1 METAQSIPWWRR
13 LSVTLI
19 ATVSAVTLIAIGL
32 FAVLAIGAQRA
43 EMKNEA
49 LRGAALFSDTIRTST
64 RDQMLSGKKEDA
76 YRVMQAISENEN
88 VEKVRIFNKEGRIM
102 FSTASGEAGTLVD
115 KKAESCYACHAAGQP
130 LVKLSVPSRARV
142 FRAADGHRVLGM
154 VTPIYNET
162 ACSSADC
169 HVHPAEQTVLGV
181 VDVSISLADVDR
193 VVEDRAVRTAWVS
206 LVCILAIAVGLMVA
220 VRRLVLRPVREMV
233 KATERIGRGDLLAL
247 VPVFQ
252 PDELGRLATS
262 FNEMADSL
270 AKARAERL
278 ELLNGLE
285 RQVEERTEAL
295 RAAQA
300 QLIQTE
306 KLASLGQLSAS
317 IAHEIN
323 NPLAGILTFSK
334 LLVRNLEEGGDPATS
349 RDLLLKNLRLIERE
363 TDRCRGI
370 VRNLLDFAR
379 QRPLVLADVD
389 VKKAL
394 EEALTLLNHK
404 IEMQQIVLE
413 KKIGTDALVSADF
426 GQLRQAF
433 VNILLNACDAM
444 PEGGRLTVSTGI
456 LPDGKRVEIAFTDT
470 GPGIAPEN
478 LNRIFDPFFTT
489 KEMGTGL
496 GLSVVYGIV
505 QKHGGEMKAESRP
518 GVGTTMRIRLPLA
531 AAAPEAAA

>member
-1 METAQSIPWWRR
+1 MEVARIPWWRR

-19 ATVSAVTLIAIGL
+19 TTVSAVTLIAIGL
-32 FAVLAIGAQRA
+32 FAILATGAQQA

-64 RDQMLSGKKEDA
+64 RDQMLSGRKEDA

-102 FSTASGEAGTLVD
+102 FSTAPAEAGTHVD

-142 FRAADGHRVLGM
+142 FRAPDGHRVLGM
-154 VTPIYNET
+154 VTPIYNEP
-162 ACSSADC
+162 ACSTGGC
-169 HVHPAEQTVLGV
+169 HVHPQEQSVLGV

-193 VVEDRAVRTAWVS
+193 AIAERARRTAWIS
-206 LVCILAIAVGLMVA
+206 LVCVLAIAGGLGVA

-247 VPVFQ
+247 VPVYQ
-252 PDELGRLATS
+252 EDEMGRLAAS

-278 ELLNGLE
+278 ELLNDLE

-334 LLVRNLEEGGDPATS
+334 LLIRNIEDGGDPEKLRES
-349 RDLLLKNLRLIERE
+349 ILKNLRLIERE

-379 QRPLVLADVD
+379 QRPLVLSDVE
-389 VKKAL
+389 VNKAL
-394 EEALTLLNHK
+394 EEALSLLNHK
-404 IEMQQIVLE
+404 IEMQQIALE
-413 KKIGTDALVSADF
+413 KKLGPQVFVSADF

-444 PEGGRLTVSTGI
+444 PDGGRLTVSTGT
-456 LPDGKRVEIAFTDT
+456 LPDGKRVEVAFTDT

-505 QKHGGEMKAESRP
+505 QKHGGDMKAESRP
-518 GVGTTMRIRLPLA
+518 GGGTTMRIRLPLA
-531 AAAPEAAA
+531 AATPEAA

>member
-1 METAQSIPWWRR
+1 METARIPWLRR
-13 LSVTLI
+13 VSVVLI

-32 FAVLAIGAQRA
+32 FAAFATLLQQTQ
-43 EMKNEA
+43 MKNDA

-64 RDQMLSGKKEDA
+64 RAQMLSDRKDDA

-102 FSTASGEAGTLVD
+102 FSTAAGEVGTLVD

-130 LVKLSVPSRARV
+130 LVKLSVPSRSRV

-154 VTPIYNET
+154 VTPIYNEP
-162 ACSSADC
+162 ACSTASC
-169 HVHPAEQTVLGV
+169 HAHPPEQTVLGV

-193 VVEDRAVRTAWVS
+193 AARDLGRRIVWFSGVAV
-206 LVCILAIAVGLMVA
+206 LAIAGGLAVA

-252 PDELGRLATS
+252 EDEMGRLASS

-278 ELLNGLE
+278 ELLNSLE

-295 RAAQA
+295 KAAQA

-334 LLVRNLEEGGDPATS
+334 LLIRNVEEGGDPAKLRES
-349 RDLLLKNLRLIERE
+349 ILKTLRLIERE

-379 QRPLVLADVD
+379 QRPLVLSDVD
-389 VKKAL
+389 VNKAL
-394 EEALTLLNHK
+394 DEALSLLNHK

-413 KKIGTDALVSADF
+413 KKLGPKVLVSADF

-444 PEGGRLTVSTGI
+444 PEGGRLAVSTGF
-456 LPDGKRVEIAFTDT
+456 LPDGKRVEIAFSDT

-478 LNRIFDPFFTT
+478 LGRIFDPFFTT

-505 QKHGGEMKAESRP
+505 QKHGGDMKAESRP
-518 GVGTTMRIRLPLA
+518 GAGTTMRIRLPIA
-531 AAAPEAAA
+531 AATPEAAA

>member
-1 METAQSIPWWRR
+1 MEYAGIPWWRR
-13 LSVTLI
+13 LSVVLV
-19 ATVSAVTLIAIGL
+19 ATVSGVTLIAIGL
-32 FAVLAIGAQRA
+32 FAIFAIGVQQAQ
-43 EMKNEA
+43 MKDEV

-64 RDQMLSGKKEDA
+64 REQMLSGKKEDA

-102 FSTASGEAGTLVD
+102 FSTAPGEAGTLVD

-142 FRAADGHRVLGM
+142 FRAPDGHRVLGM
-154 VTPIYNET
+154 VTPIYNEP
-162 ACSSADC
+162 ACSSGGC
-169 HVHPAEQTVLGV
+169 HVHPAEQSVLGV
-181 VDVSISLADVDR
+181 VDVSISLAAVDSAIA
-193 VVEDRAVRTAWVS
+193 ERTGRIAWFS
-206 LVCILAIAVGLMVA
+206 LVCVLAIAVGLTLSA
-220 VRRLVLRPVREMV
+220 RRLVLRPVREMV

-247 VPVFQ
+247 VPVYQ
-252 PDELGRLATS
+252 EDELGRLANS
-262 FNEMADSL
+262 FNDMADSL

-278 ELLNGLE
+278 ELLNDLE
-285 RQVEERTEAL
+285 RQVEERTAAL
-295 RAAQA
+295 KAAQA
-300 QLIQTE
+300 QLVQTE

-323 NPLAGILTFSK
+323 NPLAGILTFAK
-334 LLVRNLEEGGDPATS
+334 LLIRNVEEGGDPEKTRES
-349 RDLLLKNLRLIERE
+349 VLKNLRLIERE

-379 QRPLVLADVD
+379 QRPLVLGDVAVD
-389 VKKAL
+389 KAL
-394 EEALTLLNHK
+394 EEALSLLNHK

-413 KKIGTDALVSADF
+413 RKLAASAVVSADF

-444 PEGGRLTVSTGI
+444 PEGGRLTVSTAR
-456 LPDGKRVEIAFTDT
+456 LADGKTVEIAFTDT
-470 GPGIAPEN
+470 GAGIPPEN
-478 LNRIFDPFFTT
+478 LSRIFDPFFTT

-518 GVGTTMRIRLPLA
+518 GAGTTMRIRLPI
-531 AAAPEAAA
+531 AAAPGAAA

>member
-1 METAQSIPWWRR
+1 MEIAGIPWWRR
-13 LSVTLI
+13 VSVVLI

-32 FAVLAIGAQRA
+32 FAAFAIVLQQTQ
-43 EMKNEA
+43 MKNDA

-64 RDQMLSGKKEDA
+64 RAQMLSDRKEDA
-76 YRVMQAISENEN
+76 YRVMQAISESEN

-102 FSTASGEAGTLVD
+102 FSTAPGEMGTLVD

-142 FRAADGHRVLGM
+142 FHAADGHRVIGM
-154 VTPIYNET
+154 VTPIYNEP
-162 ACSSADC
+162 ACSSAGC
-169 HVHPAEQTVLGV
+169 HAHPAEQSVLGV

-193 VVEDRAVRTAWVS
+193 AGRELARSIAWFSVVA
-206 LVCILAIAVGLMVA
+206 ILAIAGGLAVA
-220 VRRLVLRPVREMV
+220 VRRLVLRPVREMM

-252 PDELGRLATS
+252 EDEMGRLASS

-270 AKARAERL
+270 AKMRAERL
-278 ELLNGLE
+278 ELLNSLE
-285 RQVEERTEAL
+285 RQVEERTAAL
-295 RAAQA
+295 KAAQS

-334 LLVRNLEEGGDPATS
+334 LLIRNVEEGDDPEKTRES
-349 RDLLLKNLRLIERE
+349 VLKNLRLIERE

-379 QRPLVLADVD
+379 QRPLVLSEVD
-389 VKKAL
+389 VNRAL
-394 EEALTLLNHK
+394 EESLSLLNHK

-413 KKIGTDALVSADF
+413 RKLGPPLVVNADF
-426 GQLRQAF
+426 GQIRQAF

-444 PEGGRLTVSTGI
+444 PEGGTLRVATAP
-456 LPDGKRVEIAFTDT
+456 LPGGKSVEIAFTDT
-470 GPGIAPEN
+470 GPGIPPEN
-478 LNRIFDPFFTT
+478 LGRIFDPFFTT

-518 GVGTTMRIRLPLA
+518 GAGTTMRILLPISSTPQA
-531 AAAPEAAA
+531 AA